1 MDDTISSNITE
12 SEKDVTMIEIKNLSK
27 TYDDLTVLK
36 HIDLNIEKG
45 EVIVIIGP
53 SGTGKST
60 FLRCLN
66 FLETPTTGSISI
78 HGLHIDSQNASKN
91 DVLQLRKLTSM
102 VFQNYNLFA
111 NKTALGNIMEPLL
124 IAQKKSKKEATAI
137 AESMLELVGLS
148 DKRDFYP
155 SQLSGGQQQRIG
167 IARAMATSPDVILF
181 DEPTSSLDPELVSEV
196 LDVIKSLKEK
206 HTTMLITTHE
216 MEFARNIAD
225 RIIFMSDGIILEQG
239 TPEEIFTAP
248 KHDRTKAFL
257 KKFI

>member
-1 MDDTISSNITE
+1 
-12 SEKDVTMIEIKNLSK
+12 
-27 TYDDLTVLK
+27 
-36 HIDLNIEKG
+36 
-45 EVIVIIGP
+45 
-53 SGTGKST
+53 
-60 FLRCLN
+60 
-66 FLETPTTGSISI
+66 
-78 HGLHIDSQNASKN
+78 
-91 DVLQLRKLTSM
+91 
-102 VFQNYNLFA
+102 
-111 NKTALGNIMEPLL
+111 
-124 IAQKKSKKEATAI
+124 
-137 AESMLELVGLS
+137 MLELVGLS